1 MEMIDTMPTRPAAAP
16 FRTGRRR
23 LHLLRQVR
31 TLALVGAIAAASLA
45 SGSCWARP
53 MAVVDSYPKV
63 NQIMDGEA
71 TSFVLRFDGP
81 VDHAS
86 ARLTLMTPAGP
97 RSLKAR
103 LGSQPST
110 LFAAVG
116 KLPAGTYSLAW
127 QAKARDGEISTGSIQ
142 FSVTV
147 R

>member
-1 MEMIDTMPTRPAAAP
+1 
-16 FRTGRRR
+16 
-23 LHLLRQVR
+23 
-31 TLALVGAIAAASLA
+31 
-45 SGSCWARP
+45 

-81 VDHAS
+81 IDHAS

-97 RSLKAR
+97 RRLKAR

-127 QAKARDGEISTGSIQ
+127 RAKARDGEISAGSIP
-142 FSVTV
+142 FSVTD